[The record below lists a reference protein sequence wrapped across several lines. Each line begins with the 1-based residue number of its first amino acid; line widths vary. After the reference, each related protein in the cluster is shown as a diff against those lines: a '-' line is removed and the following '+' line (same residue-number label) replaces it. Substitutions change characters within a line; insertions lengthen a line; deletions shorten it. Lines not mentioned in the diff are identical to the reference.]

1 MAGGHVWSYSE
12 AMTTAPDLATANL
25 ADIAPG
31 THLCAFYDS
40 DEQLARVA
48 SAFVAR
54 GLAAGDQLLYIAS
67 DDDAA
72 TSMLASLLGDDPR
85 CQALA
90 SGQLEIRSFGDT
102 YGDVHAGDLAPIEA
116 GFRAAAEQARSRGF
130 PGLRVAAEMGD
141 FARFLGSSDEV
152 IRWEQ
157 RSSAMQRE
165 LGVTSVCQY
174 DLRHL
179 DADAAAR
186 VAAEHVALAPDRDEP
201 PMASFIAVGD
211 PWGLQVAGE
220 VDLANRE
227 ALIRAIRSRAE
238 VSPRVHLDLGGLT
251 FADVGTVSGLSAAAA
266 ALPHDGHL
274 VLRRAPDVLRRIL
287 EITGLGHQRLLVEP

>member
-1 MAGGHVWSYSE
+1 
-12 AMTTAPDLATANL
+12 MTTAPELATANL

-40 DEQLARVA
+40 DERLARIA
-48 SAFVAR
+48 STFVAR
-54 GLAAGDQLLYIAS
+54 GLAAGDRLLYIAE

-72 TSMLASLLGDDPR
+72 TSMLGSLLGDGPGR
-85 CQALA
+85 HALT
-90 SGQLEIRSFGDT
+90 SGQLEIQLFGDT

-116 GFRAAAEQARSRGF
+116 GFRAAAEEARTRGF

-152 IRWEQ
+152 IRWEK
-157 RSSAMQRE
+157 RSSEMQRA

-174 DLRHL
+174 DLRYL
-179 DADAAAR
+179 DADDATR
-186 VAAEHVALAPDRDEP
+186 FAAEHVALAPDRDDP
-201 PMASFIAVGD
+201 PMATFLAVGD

-274 VLRRAPDVLRRIL
+274 VLGRAPDLLRRIL
-287 EITGLGHQRLLVEP
+287 EITGLGHQRLVVEP